1 MHALGVHF
9 RFNVGVE
16 VSLYRPHHIDL
27 KTGMYRGRSVLVV
40 KTLAFYLF
48 SSSKLSL
55 IDE

>member
-16 VSLYRPHHIDL
+16 VPLRPPHHIDVG
-27 KTGMYRGRSVLVV
+27 KGMYRGHSVLVV

-48 SSSKLSL
+48 SSIKFPL
-55 IDE
+55 IHG